1 MKGSF
6 EFAFILTFVMMFLVL
21 GIGLIRIMIQYQDA
35 KMLQER
41 IVAHIEVM
49 DEFNEQNQSLAQ
61 LTSISNC
68 SQCKV
73 SYEADEYNRIE
84 VIITFPLNLPIIDWS
99 MQTKIRAKTIPLF

>member
-6 EFAFILTFVMMFLVL
+6 EFAFIMTFVMMFLVI

-41 IVAHIEVM
+41 IVAHLEVM
-49 DEFNEQNQSLAQ
+49 DEFDEQSLAQ
-61 LTSISNC
+61 LTSVSIC
-68 SQCKV
+68 SKCVV

-99 MQTKIRAKTIPLF
+99 MFTTIKAKTIPLF

>member
-6 EFAFILTFVMMFLVL
+6 EFAFIMTFVMMFLVIGL
-21 GIGLIRIMIQYQDA
+21 GLIRIMIQYQDA

-41 IVAHIEVM
+41 IVAYIEVM
-49 DEFNEQNQSLAQ
+49 DHFDEQSLAQ
-61 LTSISNC
+61 LTSISTC
-68 SQCKV
+68 TQCEV

-84 VIITFPLNLPIIDWS
+84 VIVTFPLNLPIIDWS

>member
-61 LTSISNC
+61 LTSTSNC
-68 SQCKV
+68 LQCKV
-73 SYEADEYNRIE
+73 SYETDEYNRVE

>member
-21 GIGLIRIMIQYQDA
+21 GIGLIKIMIQYQDA

-49 DEFNEQNQSLAQ
+49 DQFDEQSLAQ
-61 LTSISNC
+61 LTSVSKC
-68 SQCKV
+68 TQCDV

-84 VIITFPLNLPIIDWS
+84 VIITFPLNLPIIEWS
-99 MQTKIRAKTIPLF
+99 MFTTIRAKTIPLF

>member
-6 EFAFILTFVMMFLVL
+6 EFAFIMTFVMMFLVIGL
-21 GIGLIRIMIQYQDA
+21 GLIRIMIQYQDA

-41 IVAHIEVM
+41 IVAYIEVM
-49 DEFNEQNQSLAQ
+49 DHFDEQSLAQ
-61 LTSISNC
+61 LTSISIC
-68 SQCKV
+68 SQCVV

-84 VIITFPLNLPIIDWS
+84 VIVTFPLNLPIIDWS